1 MFHLASQQLHY
12 GGFPRCSGIGVSS
25 WKEKNILPCV
35 LQRCAT
41 ALWVAIAG
49 DKAVPGW
56 VS

>member
-12 GGFPRCSGIGVSS
+12 GGFPRCSGIDVSS

-41 ALWVAIAG
+41 ASWVAIAG